1 MHSSF
6 LRCLTVIVL
15 LLTANGL
22 RAQYTLVVQEENKT
36 ITFTTAHGTTSQPDT
51 ITMETT
57 RYSGRYRIFFDGAGS
72 HFFKVIEPTDKWI
85 KMAKHSMVKLLV
97 VFSPPDSFKGVTLAD
112 LRIDAPAGNRAVVHL
127 KGTSTE

>member
-1 MHSSF
+1 M
-6 LRCLTVIVL
+6 VL
-15 LLTANGL
+15 SLAANGL
-22 RAQYTLVVQEENKT
+22 HAQAEYMLTVREENKT

-51 ITMETT
+51 ITMETG

-85 KMAKHSMVKLLV
+85 KMAKHSMVKLIV
-97 VFSPPDSFKGVTLAD
+97 VFSPPASFKGETLAD
-112 LRIDAPAGNRAVVHL
+112 LRIHAPAGVRAIVHL